1 MPSDLTGH
9 ADNGKNKFLVCH
21 QLLSRWQVE
30 LEYYLYYFCKATA
43 PQLLLQSGWSCAEA
57 AELTILTEKIT
68 EYFCFHHKQFF
79 SSHGISAQ
87 ERESFCAKLQEVRQ
101 IRNFAVHR
109 TTLHTNT
116 LQKYA
121 RAVQEVLGLLRRLGG
136 EIIQQSCTNR
146 LDHFIHTFWELD
158 IKSNDQEQVDLSTNT
173 STEMVQR
180 VEGLPRRKQKELNIE
195 QAIQKQRLAAQTRA
209 SNISLMV
216 EEFQASKRARD
227 TRRHRNQQQNKDAER
242 RRAER
247 AEKAMREQE
256 EAEHRRAERAKK
268 SRK

>member
-136 EIIQQSCTNR
+136 EIFQQSCTNR
-146 LDHFIHTFWELD
+146 V
-158 IKSNDQEQVDLSTNT
+158 K
-173 STEMVQR
+173 MVQR